1 MQNPFARNRQLLPAG
16 QALSR
21 LLDVLQ
27 RPEFGAEPSRE
38 LGHYLACKRNLK
50 MSDAQFMT
58 DYPQMTAELARQC
71 MARAEE
77 HVQEAAIKQRATM
90 RESRKAAALLD

>member
-38 LGHYLACKRNLK
+38 LGHYLACKRNLR
-50 MSDAQFMT
+50 MSDAQFFT

-77 HVQEAAIKQRATM
+77 HVEEHAIKQRATM